1 MAKAPAFRTGVDIIE
16 ETGKSANRRFQRDN
30 FFGLDD
36 GEECIIR
43 FVTEADPR
51 QVFLDADGNDTF
63 DNTGNPKLDE
73 DGDPV
78 IELGWIT
85 VDQYGF
91 LPTKDA
97 PKNYKGK
104 SWPKSM
110 PAVSRS
116 DPAFAGMFED
126 DYVAEHMRD
135 SKGQP
140 YRPSQRYWA
149 LACLRE
155 EVREGGRVV
164 GYKDKTREVEVPGK
178 DGGASKTITEK
189 DIVVVNMAY
198 GNFFSILTGFVKQY
212 GTALDRDYHIR
223 RKGSGPSDTEYKIT
237 PLDRI
242 PVGDDS
248 PGYEGTDGRR
258 YYDLRDPEIAK
269 RYEYP
274 TPLWEI
280 VLARAS
286 DEYYE
291 RFFDQRVVLDDGDD
305 DDEGGSK
312 GSKGAPAKQQVKP
325 VDEPDADR
333 LAALKNRVMDYDE
346 SPTESPADDDAA
358 PAPSS
363 GGLRNFDD
371 D

>member
-16 ETGKSANRRFQRDN
+16 ETGKAAGRRFQRDN
-30 FFGLDD
+30 FFSLDD
-36 GEECIIR
+36 GDETIIR
-43 FVTEADPR
+43 FITEADPR
-51 QVFLDADGNDTF
+51 PILDDKGK
-63 DNTGNPKLDE
+63 PKLDE
-73 DGDPV
+73 DGDPM

-91 LPTKDA
+91 LPTKDQ
-97 PKNYKGK
+97 PKNYQGK
-104 SWPKSM
+104 TWPKSM

-116 DPAFAGMFED
+116 DPAFAWMFED

-135 SKGQP
+135 SKGNA

-149 LACLRE
+149 LACIRE

-178 DGGASKTITEK
+178 DGAESKTITEK
-189 DIVVVNMAY
+189 DIVIVNMAY
-198 GNFFSILTGFVKQY
+198 SNFFSILTGFVKQY

-223 RKGSGPSDTEYKIT
+223 RKGSGPNDTEYKIT

-242 PVGDDS
+242 AVADNK
-248 PGYEGTDGRR
+248 PGFEGADGRR
-258 YYDLRDPEIAK
+258 YYDLRDPEIAA
-269 RYEYP
+269 RYEYA

-280 VLARAS
+280 VLQRAS

-291 RFFDQRVVLDDGDD
+291 RFFDKRVTIDDGKD
-305 DDEGGSK
+305 DDEKGG
-312 GSKGAPAKQQVKP
+312 KGAPSSQQVKP
-325 VDEPDADR
+325 VDDPDEDR
-333 LAALKNRVMDYDE
+333 MAALKNRVMGYDDAA
-346 SPTESPADDDAA
+346 TEGDAPADDAA
-358 PAPSS
+358 EPEKVPASS